1 MKHFINLKDISTKSL
16 RKILADAKQRKK
28 KRIGLNTLDLDKN
41 APLKGKILIQHKCLP
56 YTFVQNI
63 FNQVTMM

>member
-41 APLKGKILIQHKCLP
+41 APLKGK
-56 YTFVQNI
+56 F
-63 FNQVTMM
+63 